1 VVGAGAAALVV
12 AGGVGLLYQVVFGTS
27 SPPPLSL
34 STPSPTS
41 ASATQSSPASQG
53 TAGQLAGSW
62 TVASGS
68 VAGYRVRE
76 QLAFLSAPSDAVG
89 RTSSIKGTATLSG
102 SGDALTV
109 TAASF
114 TVDVS
119 TLASDRPMRDER
131 IHSIGLQSDQ
141 YPTASYVLT
150 SPVTLPSSATSGQA
164 IHVTSVGRL
173 TIHGT
178 TRNETIPLDARLSGT
193 ELEVV
198 GSITFPWSEF
208 GMQAPSVG
216 GFVTVTGPATMEF
229 DLHLQRG

>member
-1 VVGAGAAALVV
+1 MVAAGAAALVV
-12 AGGVGLLYQVVFGTS
+12 AGGVGLLYLVVFGTS

-34 STPSPTS
+34 STPSP
-41 ASATQSSPASQG
+41 ASGGATQSSPASPS
-53 TAGQLAGSW
+53 TAAQLAGSW

-89 RTSSIKGTATLSG
+89 RTSSITGKATLGG

-119 TLASDRPMRDER
+119 TLTSDRQMRDGR
-131 IHSIGLQSDQ
+131 IHSIGLQSDR
-141 YPTASYVLT
+141 YPTASYVLAA
-150 SPVTLPSSATSGQA
+150 PITLPSSATSGQA
-164 IHVTSVGRL
+164 IHLTSAGSL

-178 TRNETIPLDARLSGT
+178 TKNETIPLDARLSGT
-193 ELEVV
+193 QLEVV

-216 GFVTVTGPATMEF
+216 GFVTVTGQATMEF